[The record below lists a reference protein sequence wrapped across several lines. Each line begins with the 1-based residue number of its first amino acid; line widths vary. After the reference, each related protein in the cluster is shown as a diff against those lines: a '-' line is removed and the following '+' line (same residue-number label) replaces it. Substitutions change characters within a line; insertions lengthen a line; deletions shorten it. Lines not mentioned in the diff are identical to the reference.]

1 MLNIIHK
8 GYRTILQ
15 LFYNDKSQ
23 FFHLREI
30 VRRTGLNEN
39 SVYRFLN
46 KLEEE
51 KILKVQKEGNLK
63 KYGVKHNQQVYTA
76 FSCFDVDKFNN
87 LPHLRKTAI
96 SSYLNA
102 LPQQPIFAILFGSTA
117 KENYRKDSDLDILII
132 SNEKIVVKKAEQEAD
147 SISATKVST
156 FQMGYKDF
164 LKELKLKEDPVIQ
177 SAILT
182 GYPLINHVKYYE
194 VLFNERI

>member
-87 LPHLRKTAI
+87 LPHL
-96 SSYLNA
+96 
-102 LPQQPIFAILFGSTA
+102 
-117 KENYRKDSDLDILII
+117 
-132 SNEKIVVKKAEQEAD
+132 EKLL
-147 SISATKVST
+147 S
-156 FQMGYKDF
+156 
-164 LKELKLKEDPVIQ
+164 L
-177 SAILT
+177 LT
-182 GYPLINHVKYYE
+182 
-194 VLFNERI
+194 